1 MFATLVKAT
10 LVSLAVQGALAEFRL
25 DTPTELVQVCTASL
39 GGAWVS
45 LGGCGADLCSFFP
58 VLVGLFSWGS
68 IVPTCQVDLGEH

>member
-45 LGGCGADLCSFFP
+45 LGGCGADLCSFFSC
-58 VLVGLFSWGS
+58 LGRAFF
-68 IVPTCQVDLGEH
+68 LGEYSANLSG